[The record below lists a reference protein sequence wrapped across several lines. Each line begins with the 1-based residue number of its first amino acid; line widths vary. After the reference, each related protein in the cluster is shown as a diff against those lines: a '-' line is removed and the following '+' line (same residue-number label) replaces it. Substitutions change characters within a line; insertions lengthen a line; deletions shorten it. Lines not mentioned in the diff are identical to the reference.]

1 MEATDFSETLIII
14 CQVTWCRIPE
24 QPNLHLAVCG
34 TNVLV
39 CSRQCHHA
47 MKLGHRQRNIT
58 DLQIHL
64 ENSHSLRRRQKVHFK

>member
-1 MEATDFSETLIII
+1 MEATGFSVTLIII
-14 CQVTWCRIPE
+14 CQVTWRNIPE

-39 CSRQCHHA
+39 RSRQCHQA
-47 MKLGHRQRNIT
+47 MKLGHRQRNIK

-64 ENSHSLRRRQKVHFK
+64 ETRIS